1 MNFRGPHIFPTSAQ
15 HGATNESY
23 HILTDFNGG
32 THC

>member
-1 MNFRGPHIFPTSAQ
+1 MFFLTSAQ

-32 THC
+32 THY